1 MCWLVVVCWRLR
13 GGLVV
18 TTEDAPPFNFAADD
32 GKTVVGSATEAV
44 QEMFRRAKLEHT
56 ITLYPWMRAIT
67 MARTDKDT
75 CVYST
80 TRTEEREKTFVGG
93 ASRLQQLGV
102 FARANSTIKLDS
114 FDDARKFKIG
124 GYRGDAVALYL
135 KALKFNVDESYY
147 DDQNAKK
154 LEGGRIDLWAT
165 GSQNGPY
172 FAAKKN
178 VKIKPLLEFKQTELY
193 LACNL
198 SVPADTIPN
207 SMPRSRPWPKM
218 APPTGSTRSTSDPR
232 SGGAWGAYCL
242 GYCTT
247 CT

>member
-1 MCWLVVVCWRLR
+1 MKKLLCVGVLWSASAWA

-18 TTEDAPPFNFAADD
+18 TTEDAPPFNYSTDD

-44 QEMFRRAKLEHT
+44 QEMFKRAGMEHS
-56 ITLYPWMRAIT
+56 ITLYPWTRAIK
-67 MARTDKDT
+67 MARADKDT

-80 TRTEEREKTFVGG
+80 TRTEEREKEFQWVGPV
-93 ASRLQQLGV
+93 ASSNWV
-102 FARANSTIKLDS
+102 FFAKADSTIKLET
-114 FDDARKFKIG
+114 FDDARKFKVG
-124 GYRGDAVALYL
+124 GYRGDALALYL

-147 DDQNAKK
+147 DDQNVKK

-172 FAAKKN
+172 FANKKN

-198 SVPADTIPN
+198 SVPPDTIAKLN
-207 SMPRSRPWPKM
+207 ATLKAMTKY
-218 APPTGSTRSTSDPR
+218 G
-232 SGGAWGAYCL
+232 
-242 GYCTT
+242 TT
-247 CT
+247 DRINKKYQ

>member
-1 MCWLVVVCWRLR
+1 MKKLLCVGVLWSASAWA

-18 TTEDAPPFNFAADD
+18 TTEDAPPFNYSTDD

-44 QEMFRRAKLEHT
+44 QEMFKRTGMEHS
-56 ITLYPWMRAIT
+56 ITLYPWTRAIK

-80 TRTEEREKTFVGG
+80 TRTEEREKDFLWVGPVA
-93 ASRLQQLGV
+93 ASNWV
-102 FARANSTIKLDS
+102 FFARADSDIKLES
-114 FDDARKFKIG
+114 FEDARKFKIG
-124 GYRGDAVALYL
+124 GYRGDALALYL
-135 KALKFNVDESYY
+135 KALKFAVDESYY

-178 VKIKPLLEFKQTELY
+178 VKIKPLLAFKQTELY

-198 SVPADTIPN
+198 SVPPDTIARLN
-207 SMPRSRPWPKM
+207 ATLKAM
-218 APPTGSTRSTSDPR
+218 AKDG
-232 SGGAWGAYCL
+232 
-242 GYCTT
+242 TT
-247 CT
+247 DRINKKYQ

>member
-1 MCWLVVVCWRLR
+1 MKTLLCVGLLWSAGACA

-80 TRTEEREKTFVGG
+80 TRTEEREKDFLWVGPV
-93 ASRLQQLGV
+93 ASSNWV
-102 FARANSTIKLDS
+102 FFARANSTIKLDS

-198 SVPADTIPN
+198 SVPADTIAKLN
-207 SMPRSRPWPKM
+207 ATLKAM
-218 APPTGSTRSTSDPR
+218 AKDG
-232 SGGAWGAYCL
+232 
-242 GYCTT
+242 TT
-247 CT
+247 DRINKKYQ